1 MYLRIEIMFIDGHGV
16 GVWGCAHPPK
26 NLKSPDTPP
35 CRRQGGCAPHGVGSG
50 TEKKFSP
57 PGVGGGRNIFGG
69 AKRRRKFFRIL
80 FTKIL
85 IFF

>member
-35 CRRQGGCAPHGVGSG
+35 CRRQGGCAPHGVGPG
-50 TEKKFSP
+50 AKTRISP
-57 PGVGGGRNIFGG
+57 PGVGGGRNIY
-69 AKRRRKFFRIL
+69 
-80 FTKIL
+80 
-85 IFF
+85 